1 MGGRRKS
8 GREKH
13 REREREEGREEIF
26 GEERERK
33 DINNRDTQYG
43 SFVFNIWRVVS
54 LGLKSQPK
62 GFVR

>member
-26 GEERERK
+26 GEERERN